1 LTGAS
6 KVERVTCFRIP
17 AALPLKTVSPV
28 DTAVHSPKKRMLR
41 NAHAKDS
48 GPLCWVTPQRFPCS
62 PSFRALTIFT
72 PRLSRLKRTQHSSS
86 ATTNMQTT
94 FAHVSPDNC
103 ATFYFL
109 LASTLRQ
116 PSSQTFPQ
124 DPSPSCSSLTF
135 RQPSSQT
142 RLARSF
148 LRETT
153 AQPFR
158 MTSTY
163 FDLRETSVTTFTFSL
178 TGSFC

>member
-1 LTGAS
+1 MPAS
-6 KVERVTCFRIP
+6 AYQHRRHT
-17 AALPLKTVSPV
+17 
-28 DTAVHSPKKRMLR
+28 TANMRQSRTFSERMLR
-41 NAHAKDS
+41 NAAAKKK
-48 GPLCWVTPQRFPCS
+48 LCPARPQRSNCS
-62 PSFRALTIFT
+62 PSYRALTIYT

-153 AQPFR
+153 APPFR

-163 FDLRETSVTTFTFSL
+163 FDLRETSVTTFTLVGDYHAAPLNNFD
-178 TGSFC
+178 TV